1 LIAVQKKAEMILSH
15 KVRTFGQPWWP
26 GVGATSFVTWSLLL
40 FSQLTMLPV
49 SAILQTAELDVY
61 LSSNN
66 NRNDQK
72 QQQQQQQQA
81 AYTLLVSQASF
92 GSYPS
97 MRKTDNPVLTIVT
110 PPSDNPLLC
119 NNLTTS
125 NPTPIFDKN
134 TIVFTP
140 RGLCTFETKA
150 WHAQQLGAAAILIYG
165 TLTSRY
171 SFNETTKKII
181 YPKQFNDYD
190 CSKGSAYIDEA
201 VLSFDPAYNGQVND
215 PLLSGANHQENLC
228 WKASPD
234 HLKNCESKACLL
246 TGNKSST
253 SLYEACCAWDFHIW
267 LYADQAFTET
277 NKSQSKQEELD
288 RLVTIPAAYL
298 TLQQGN
304 RILNDLHD
312 NSQMVTNVQVV
323 LSSRYRQVNWNP
335 SSFLIWALGVCVAAI
350 AAHASSIDYRSA
362 AAKVL
367 VARERVR
374 DAQRQPSLSS
384 VSSRSPSAPVLSQS
398 SSFSEELTAEH
409 ALGFII
415 MSSTSLLV
423 LFYFKIYAVVKV
435 LYAMGCSKA
444 VSQVVM
450 SPTFEWIMQQLNI
463 SSKRIV
469 WRTNT
474 EDFGDITV
482 LDVVSHVAGYAMGI
496 TWLVLGF
503 TVRHAE
509 SLTFFWVVQD
519 LFGTAMCM

>member
-1 LIAVQKKAEMILSH
+1 
-15 KVRTFGQPWWP
+15 
-26 GVGATSFVTWSLLL
+26 
-40 FSQLTMLPV
+40 MLPV

-61 LSSNN
+61 LNSNNN
-66 NRNDQK
+66 NRNEQK
-72 QQQQQQQQA
+72 QQQQQA

-92 GSYPS
+92 GRYSS
-97 MRKTDNPVLTIVT
+97 MRKSDNPVLTVVT
-110 PPSDNPLLC
+110 PPNDNPLLC
-119 NNLTTS
+119 NNLTT

-134 TIVFTP
+134 TIVLTP

-165 TLTSRY
+165 TLASRY
-171 SFNETTKKII
+171 SYNETTKQVI
-181 YPKQFNDYD
+181 YPKQFEDYD
-190 CSKGSAYIDEA
+190 CSKGSAYIDES
-201 VLSFDPAYNGQVND
+201 VLSFDPGYNGQVND

-228 WKASPD
+228 WKASSD

-246 TGNKSST
+246 TGNKTST
-253 SLYEACCAWDFHIW
+253 SSYEACCAWDLHIW
-267 LYADQAFTET
+267 LYADQAFTKT
-277 NKSQSKQEELD
+277 NNSQSKQEEID
-288 RLVTIPAAYL
+288 RQVTIPAAYL

-304 RILNDLHD
+304 RLLNDLHD

-362 AAKVL
+362 SSKVL
-367 VARERVR
+367 AAREHSRTAR
-374 DAQRQPSLSS
+374 QQPSSS
-384 VSSRSPSAPVLSQS
+384 SLSSRSPSAPVSRHS
-398 SSFSEELTAEH
+398 SSMSEELTEEH
-409 ALGFII
+409 ALGFIV
-415 MSSTSLLV
+415 MASTSLLV
-423 LFYFKIYAVVKV
+423 LFFFKIYAVVKV
-435 LYAMGCSKA
+435 MYAMGCSKA

-450 SPTFEWIMQQLNI
+450 SPAIEWIMQQLNL

-482 LDVVSHVAGYAMGI
+482 LDVVSHVGGYALGI
-496 TWLVLGF
+496 TWLVLAF